1 MKVIHFRRGEL
12 YSPSHDTGAFSDFGI
27 NIVYLRQLKYNILKN
42 LPLGISTLSLLFE
55 SNGIYV
61 DKTEYAYKLIKQPG
75 RFFLSRPRRFG
86 KSLFVDTLKEIFEG
100 NQKLFEGLYIHDKW
114 DWTRKYPVIKLD
126 FAGGEVRNR
135 EELDVRIINILRKNG
150 EQLGVTFESTDLVG
164 KFGDLI
170 AGAALK
176 YGQRAVVLVDE
187 YDKPL
192 LDNVNNPEM
201 AKEIRSGLKNL
212 YSVLKSQDAN
222 LQFIFMTGVTKFSKV
237 SLFSGVNQLID
248 ITIDEEFSSICG
260 YTDMDLR
267 EHFSEHLSGSNP
279 EEVRNWYNGYNWT
292 GSESVYNPYDI
303 LLFLSKKFS
312 FQNYWFETGT
322 PTFLIELFRKH
333 QYFLPNLENIQ
344 VTREVLGAFDVDY
357 IDPIA
362 LLFQSGYL
370 TIKDTYI
377 DDQEQIFNLKIPN
390 REVRQALNSQFIS
403 GYAGLTSL
411 KLDSRL
417 QMKKELSTGNITS
430 LIKTIKGLFAGIPWR
445 NFTNNDLANF
455 EGYYA
460 SVLYAFF
467 ASINAQVIPED
478 ITNHGQADMTIIF
491 RNHIYVMEI
500 KVADN
505 LPEGKNQAL
514 AQIIQRN
521 YAEKYRNREGIT
533 VHEVGLVFNKTER
546 NLVQADFLNTP

>member
-1 MKVIHFRRGEL
+1 MPRVFYPTATCSVSANYDVSLG
-12 YSPSHDTGAFSDFGI
+12 
-27 NIVYLRQLKYNILKN
+27 KYYKMALKN
-42 LPLGISTLSLLFE
+42 LPLGISTLSLLME

-61 DKTEYAYKLIKQPG
+61 DKTEYAYNLIKQPG

-100 NQKLFEGLYIHDKW
+100 NQKLFEGLYIYDKW
-114 DWTRKYPVIKLD
+114 DWTKKYPVIKLD

-150 EQLGVTFESTDLVG
+150 EQLGVTFDSTDLVG

-237 SLFSGVNQLID
+237 NLFSGLNQMKD
-248 ITIDEEFSSICG
+248 ITISKFYSSICG
-260 YTDMDLR
+260 YTDKDL
-267 EHFSEHLSGSNP
+267 EEYFSEHLSGSDP
-279 EEVRNWYNGYNWT
+279 EKVRKWYNGYNWT
-292 GSESVYNPYDI
+292 GQESVYNPYDI
-303 LLFLSKKFS
+303 LLFLSEDFS

-333 QYFLPNLENIQ
+333 QYFLPNLEDIQ

-370 TIKDTYI
+370 TIKDTYL